1 MKTRFTGHLWGEST
15 SISLHIGQERE
26 NRFHLMTSSCNV
38 APGFIQVNI
47 CELKVFVAM
56 YSNCPVLNLL

>member
-1 MKTRFTGHLWGEST
+1 MKPRFTGHLWGEST

-47 CELKVFVAM
+47 CELKVFVVM
-56 YSNCPVLNLL
+56 